1 VADVIRGVQPEEL
14 ALSPV
19 RTHSAGSHAS
29 EWFEALFRDHY
40 PRLVGLLVRLVG
52 DRGQAEEI
60 AAEAFSKL
68 ARRSALLASR
78 EDVTAWVYRV
88 ATNAGLD
95 ALRAAARRRKTEEA
109 AVAERIRAR
118 EEAGALEGLLR
129 EERSARVRVILAA
142 MKARDAQLLL
152 LRSGE
157 MAYREIAQTLG
168 IQASSVGTLLAR
180 AEREFERRYRALYG
194 GDV

>member
-1 VADVIRGVQPEEL
+1 VQPEEL

-19 RTHSAGSHAS
+19 RTPSAGSRAS
-29 EWFEALFRDHY
+29 EWFEALFRGHY
-40 PRLVGLLVRLVG
+40 PRLVGLLARLTG

-109 AVAERIRAR
+109 AVAEQIRAGG
-118 EEAGALEGLLR
+118 EGGALEGLLR
-129 EERSARVRVILAA
+129 EERSARVRAVLAV
-142 MKARDAQLLL
+142 MKPRDAQLLL

-168 IQASSVGTLLAR
+168 IQPSSVGTLLAR
-180 AEREFERRYRALYG
+180 AEREFERRYRAQYG
-194 GDV
+194 DDL